1 MRQAAAALLLAT
13 LPAGGPLAQGSVA
26 QGPPWTERLVELA
39 PAMRACLE
47 GQPPEAMV
55 VLAWPMNRGLAMS
68 RLLLPGGA
76 RQDCVADLGTGRVER
91 RDPVAPDQRMPG
103 EGIQSF
109 MLDRRCVDAR
119 RIEDSAGKVLGWL
132 AYPACG

>member
-1 MRQAAAALLLAT
+1 LRRAAGLLLLAA
-13 LPAGGPLAQGSVA
+13 LPAAEPLAQTTA
-26 QGPPWTERLVELA
+26 EQGPPWTERLVDLA

-47 GQPPEAMV
+47 GQPLEAMV
-55 VLAWPMNRGLAMS
+55 VLAWPMNHGLAMS

-76 RQDCVADLGTGRVER
+76 RQDCVADLGTGQVVR
-91 RDPVAPDQRMPG
+91 RDPVAEGSRLPD
-103 EGIQSF
+103 EGVQAF

-119 RIEDSAGKVLGWL
+119 RIEDSTGKVLGWL